1 MNRAAAD
8 GPTQRQPRV
17 RRSAVSA
24 RVNKLAN
31 VIIPVADQD
40 RALQFYTEALG
51 LEKRADVPF
60 GDGNRWIEVAPP
72 GADTP
77 IAICPPGPNA
87 AAGGKDTGISL
98 QTDDIDAYHAQL
110 KDRGVDVDA
119 EVSRYGDP
127 VPPLFWLRDPEGNT
141 LMVVEV
147 R

>member
-1 MNRAAAD
+1 MS
-8 GPTQRQPRV
+8 TRV
-17 RRSAVSA
+17 SKV
-24 RVNKLAN
+24 AN
-31 VIIPVADQD
+31 VIIPVDDQD
-40 RALQFYTEALG
+40 RALRFYTDVLG
-51 LEKRADVPF
+51 LDKRADVPF

-72 GADTP
+72 GAETP
-77 IAICPPGPNA
+77 IAICPPGPNGT
-87 AAGGKDTGISL
+87 AGGKDTGITL

-127 VPPLFWLRDPEGNT
+127 VPPIFWFRDPEGNT

>member
-1 MNRAAAD
+1 M
-8 GPTQRQPRV
+8 
-17 RRSAVSA
+17 SA
-24 RVNKLAN
+24 RISSVAN

-40 RALQFYTEALG
+40 RALEFYTEALG

-72 GADTP
+72 GAETP
-77 IAICPPGPNA
+77 IAICPPGPGA

-98 QTDDIDAYHAQL
+98 ATDDVDAFHAQL

-119 EVSRYGDP
+119 EVSRFGDA
-127 VPPLFWLRDPEGNT
+127 VPPLFWLRDPEGNR
-141 LMVVEV
+141 LMIVEA